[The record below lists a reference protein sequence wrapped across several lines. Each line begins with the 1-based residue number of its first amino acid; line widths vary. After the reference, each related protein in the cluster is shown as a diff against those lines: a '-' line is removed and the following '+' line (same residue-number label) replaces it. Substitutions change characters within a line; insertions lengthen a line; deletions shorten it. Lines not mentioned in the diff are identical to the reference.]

1 MGLILD
7 VGIFFV
13 CMVFILI
20 FVVVSNFIVIFI
32 VIRNKKM
39 RSVINVFI
47 GNLVFSDIFLGVV
60 VLLMRFYDLLY
71 VENFYE
77 GIVFLIDVFMYW
89 YIFSWSIVKFNFNFL
104 VNCVL
109 IINFFFWNF
118 SNVYIG
124 YINIFSKVNIFYV
137 MFNG

>member
-77 GIVFLIDVFMYW
+77 GIVFLIDVFM
-89 YIFSWSIVKFNFNFL
+89 
-104 VNCVL
+104 C
-109 IINFFFWNF
+109 
-118 SNVYIG
+118 
-124 YINIFSKVNIFYV
+124 
-137 MFNG
+137 